1 MLENPKNT
9 RQKVVVGKISGL
21 WGTDMFHGNVIPYF
35 WLKVDV
41 AIVHMGD
48 IPLMHP
54 HEANDQVLVQH
65 VLKLPPYGTR
75 NM

>member
-1 MLENPKNT
+1 M
-9 RQKVVVGKISGL
+9 VAGKISGL
-21 WGTDMFHGNVIPYF
+21 WGIDRFHGNVIPYF

-41 AIVHMGD
+41 AVLHMGD

-54 HEANDQVLVQH
+54 HEVDNQVLVQD
-65 VLKLPPYGTR
+65 VLELPPCGTK

>member
-1 MLENPKNT
+1 
-9 RQKVVVGKISGL
+9 
-21 WGTDMFHGNVIPYF
+21 MFHGNVIPYF

>member
-1 MLENPKNT
+1 MVA
-9 RQKVVVGKISGL
+9 RKISGL
-21 WGTDMFHGNVIPYF
+21 WGIAMFHGNVIPYF

-41 AIVHMGD
+41 AVVHMGD

-54 HEANDQVLVQH
+54 HEANDQVLVQD
-65 VLKLPPYGTR
+65 VLELLPCGTI